1 MLCKCYVMLCNNYN
15 IYNNDLNNISL
26 YILLKMSIL
35 KAFNNQFIE
44 FIEDIQRVFPNDVD
58 ILTAKNSAMSIKS
71 VNPKL
76 IIKIWN
82 EYITKKYLNQIE
94 SGDISFFITKDYAQD
109 LINNSNS
116 NKITDIINRL
126 REPIK
131 QMTTNEQQNI
141 MKYIQNLTKL
151 TLLYEQ

>member
-1 MLCKCYVMLCNNYN
+1 
-15 IYNNDLNNISL
+15 
-26 YILLKMSIL
+26 MSIL

-82 EYITKKYLNQIE
+82 EYITKKYSNQIE

-131 QMTTNEQQNI
+131 QMNTNEQQNI